1 MPEPPPYSRA
11 HLDLDDPRPGLR
23 SPWREL
29 GLHGV
34 ALGVVRLAA
43 GEGYTFLHTHD
54 VQEEVYVV
62 LAGEGVLRVGD
73 EDLALT
79 RGDLVRVSP
88 ATPRALCAGKQD
100 LLVLVAGGTSSGW
113 PRDPGARYLI
123 DDGRPDYGTLPPWYA
138 GREDVA
144 NRNRELAERMRR
156 SRERRM
162 GDEGGPERDSLDA

>member
-1 MPEPPPYSRA
+1 MPAPPPYSRA

-29 GLHGV
+29 GLSGV

-54 VQEEVYVV
+54 EQEEVYVV
-62 LAGEGVLRVGD
+62 LEGEGVLAVG
-73 EDLALT
+73 EEALPLA
-79 RGDLVRVSP
+79 RGNIVRVSP
-88 ATPRALCAGKQD
+88 STPRALCAGNRD

-123 DDGRPDYGTLPPWYA
+123 DDGRPDYDTLPPWYE
-138 GREDVA
+138 GREDIA
-144 NRNRELAERMRR
+144 RRNRELAERMRR
-156 SRERRM
+156 SRERR
-162 GDEGGPERDSLDA
+162 GADGPPA